1 MRMSNGA
8 GVLQATYAYD
18 EFGQEILD
26 GINTLIL

>member
-8 GVLQATYAYD
+8 VALLATYGYD
-18 EFGQEILD
+18 EFGKEILD